1 MNSSTSIPPSAIR
14 NFNLNLLVP
23 GCYGIRYSRFF
34 FTLYSQT
41 HRCSLQ
47 SDSHL
52 PGGCTASTEP
62 GLSYSLLGQMH
73 TRTTANMIIS
83 GTVNEGRK
91 QHPWI
96 HYRHLNKPFRPTVVG
111 NITHMHCQR
120 TDVIQC
126 LPFFHSANSKICFR
140 RLKSTSVEYFSLRV
154 TISVAKVLSGLEPS
168 TPNISTTNFPF
179 PGD

>member
-1 MNSSTSIPPSAIR
+1 MGSGTLGSSSLCILRHTG
-14 NFNLNLLVP
+14 V
-23 GCYGIRYSRFF
+23 
-34 FTLYSQT
+34 
-41 HRCSLQ
+41 HCSLTLISQ
-47 SDSHL
+47 VDALQALSLVSHTHFWVKYIQEQL
-52 PGGCTASTEP
+52 QTW
-62 GLSYSLLGQMH
+62 L
-73 TRTTANMIIS
+73 IS

-91 QHPWI
+91 QHPWM